1 METVDAVLARLP
13 QLTANRRSAAAVE
26 LLRAALAAEPDHS
39 TGWCRLAELHLW
51 LGQADESLDAAKRAI
66 TAGERSWGH
75 RLASLALLDLGR
87 CAEAVVSAREAVR
100 RDPADWRGHVTL
112 AEALAVEV
120 SAVTGPTH
128 KVVAEALRVARTAV
142 RLAPD
147 EPRAHEVLGDTA
159 AVAHEWAV
167 AEQSYR
173 DSLALSPDDEVA
185 AKLARIAGRPGDDRK
200 PTVRTRQ
207 SRFGRVQRTAV
218 WLVLRRASAW
228 QAVGAFVLLIA
239 GLPEPSGLLV
249 WFGLGLAL
257 FVLAVVG
264 HGWLGLPHGARL
276 SPGRLVRTQPLIAA
290 SVVLLS
296 LSMLLLL
303 LWTVLLAL
311 SAPVM
316 SVLTVVLIL
325 AGLSAANSWFGLW
338 RSVGGGR

>member
-1 METVDAVLARLP
+1 MSVDAVLAQLP
-13 QLTANRRSAAAVE
+13 QLTADRRSAAAVE

-39 TGWCRLAELHLW
+39 TGWCRLAELYLW
-51 LGQADESLDAAKRAI
+51 LGKADESLDAAKRAI

-87 CAEAVVSAREAVR
+87 RGEAVVSAREAVR

-112 AEALAVEV
+112 AETLAVEV
-120 SAVTGPTH
+120 SAVAGPTH
-128 KVVAEALRVARTAV
+128 KVVAEALRVARTAA

-147 EPRAHEVLGDTA
+147 QPRAHEVLGDTA
-159 AVAHEWAV
+159 VIAHEWAA
-167 AEQSYR
+167 AEHAYR
-173 DSLALSPDDEVA
+173 DALALAPDDDEVA
-185 AKLARIAGRPGDDRK
+185 AKLARLAGRPPADRK

-218 WLVLRRASAW
+218 WLVLRRASGW

-257 FVLAVVG
+257 FVLALAG

-276 SPGRLVRTQPLIAA
+276 APGRLARAQPLIAA
-290 SVVLLS
+290 SALLLG

-303 LWTVLLAL
+303 VWTVLLAL
-311 SAPVM
+311 DAAVM
-316 SVLTVVLIL
+316 SLLTVVLVL
-325 AGLSAANSWFGLW
+325 AGLAAVNSWFGLW
-338 RSVGGGR
+338 RSVAGGR